1 VQVTSGI
8 SGVVCLQTLT
18 DTQRWVEDRGL
29 ITVHEKCFLLI
40 TFHGK
45 LWWSHF

>member
-8 SGVVCLQTLT
+8 SGDVCLQTLP
-18 DTQRWVEDRGL
+18 DTQRWVGDMGL
-29 ITVHEKCFLLI
+29 ITVHDKYFLLI

-45 LWWSHF
+45 